1 MKITDIEITP
11 LNIPF
16 KQPYFWARGVKQG
29 TNIVLVRVQTDE
41 GITGVGESM
50 APHAVESV
58 IATLE
63 AARPECVG
71 QSAFDIAR
79 LLETLYTLNFARTG
93 NCRARRFAA
102 LDFAGLEKALWDA
115 VGKAVGRP
123 VHQLLGGAV
132 HDRIGYFGFLQ
143 GETPEELAADARAMA
158 ADGHRVIYVKI
169 GRGADIDLAIARAV
183 REAIGDKLRLRFDAN
198 ESWDLLTATRMIA
211 ALAPYHPEFIEQP
224 TRSESLAAL
233 EQVKRSAGI
242 GIAADQLVFT
252 PEDVYDVCRH
262 QAADLIVLG
271 LHETGGLV
279 RFRAA
284 AAIAAAAGVN
294 VCLHGVW
301 ETGITTC
308 ASNQAAAT
316 VPNLDD
322 GNQYMNHLIAEDI
335 ISAPDLRLDA
345 GQLPVSE
352 LPGLG
357 FELDEDAIGRAAER
371 YRALGSA

>member
-1 MKITDIEITP
+1 MRTAEETEFDP
-11 LNIPF
+11 L
-16 KQPYFWARGVKQG
+16 QPM
-29 TNIVLVRVQTDE
+29 
-41 GITGVGESM
+41 GEDQ
-50 APHAVESV
+50 E
-58 IATLE
+58 
-63 AARPECVG
+63 
-71 QSAFDIAR
+71 
-79 LLETLYTLNFARTG
+79 
-93 NCRARRFAA
+93 
-102 LDFAGLEKALWDA
+102 LD
-115 VGKAVGRP
+115 
-123 VHQLLGGAV
+123 
-132 HDRIGYFGFLQ
+132 
-143 GETPEELAADARAMA
+143 
-158 ADGHRVIYVKI
+158 
-169 GRGADIDLAIARAV
+169 
-183 REAIGDKLRLRFDAN
+183 
-198 ESWDLLTATRMIA
+198 
-211 ALAPYHPEFIEQP
+211 
-224 TRSESLAAL
+224 LAAL

-308 ASNQAAAT
+308 ASNQVAAT